1 MGLAILTPTP
11 TALLASVLLVC
22 QQPAQAAM
30 RCNQALIDKGASTYE
45 VLRKC
50 GEPVFQE
57 VIREPVTQIR
67 YGYSTGA
74 VSKHQDGRYYQ
85 EIETPPMR
93 EIDRWTY
100 DLGAGTLLRQVDFYR
115 GKVIRI
121 EATERAD

>member
-1 MGLAILTPTP
+1 MGLANLTPTL
-11 TALLASVLLVC
+11 TAVLALMVLLC

-30 RCNQALIDKGASTYE
+30 RCDQTLIDKGASTYE

-57 VIREPVTQIR
+57 TIREPVTQVR

-74 VSKHQDGRYYQ
+74 LSNDQNGRYYQ
-85 EIETPPMR
+85 EIETPLIR